1 MKALR
6 PVCLLV
12 GLGIASAAPRVA
24 LVQTALFEA
33 KDRRNPFAGNDQARR
48 AGAKLYGRECAPCHG
63 QNREGLKGPPLLR
76 PQVYGSPPGSLFWI
90 LRNGHLRRGMP
101 SFAQLPEA
109 QRWQI
114 ITFLKSKTNR

>member
-1 MKALR
+1 MTALR
-6 PVCLLV
+6 PVCLL
-12 GLGIASAAPRVA
+12 LGMGMAAAAARVP

-33 KDRRNPFAGNDQARR
+33 KDRRNPFAGSERALR
-48 AGAKLYGRECAPCHG
+48 AGAKLYARECAPCHG
-63 QNREGLKGPPLLR
+63 ANREGRKGPPLLR

-90 LRNGHLRRGMP
+90 LRNGCLRRGMP

-114 ITFLKSKTNR
+114 ITFLKSKTSR